1 MEYGRIISESFR
13 ISWRY
18 KSLWVFGL
26 FAGSIGAGFSFD
38 PSARDFFTGRDGLR
52 EAIESA
58 GSAIGLEFVFAWVF
72 VVAVVG
78 LILMAIHLVCL
89 PALIDGVN
97 KIKRGGLFRWSSS
110 LSAGLDFFW
119 RFLGLAM
126 ISIMIAALGFGLSVV
141 VGLALPDVDTAI
153 LAITALLFMPVTL
166 FVGFILTSIFALA
179 QRAIVVRN
187 VGIADGLHEGF
198 ELFRQNF
205 LKSLVIFLIY
215 IGASI
220 GVAFG
225 AILILG
231 IVAIPIVLLALIA
244 ESAWV
249 LVVIL
254 GCIVGLPLLMVMIAF
269 ATTFLQNLY
278 TLFYFD
284 LVEPG
289 KLSKPASA
297 APATPLA

>member
-26 FAGSIGAGFSFD
+26 FAGSIGTGFSFD
-38 PSARDFFTGRDGLR
+38 PSSRDIFTGRHGLR

-58 GSAIGLEFVFAWVF
+58 GSVIGLEFVFAWVI
-72 VVAVVG
+72 VAAVIG
-78 LILMAIHLVCL
+78 LVLMAIHLVCL

-97 KIKRGGLFRWSSS
+97 KIKRGGLFQLRSSF
-110 LSAGLDFFW
+110 SAGLDFFW

-153 LAITALLFMPVTL
+153 LTIAAFLFLPVTL
-166 FVGFILTSIFALA
+166 FVGFVLTNIFALA

-198 ELFRQNF
+198 ELFRRNF
-205 LKSLVIFLIY
+205 LKCLVIFLIY

-231 IVAIPIVLLALIA
+231 IVAIPIMLLALIA
-244 ESAWV
+244 ESAWIFA
-249 LVVIL
+249 VIFGFIL
-254 GCIVGLPLLMVMIAF
+254 GLPLLLVMIAF
-269 ATTFLQNLY
+269 ATTLLQNFY
-278 TLFYFD
+278 TLFYFE

-289 KLSKPASA
+289 GQAPPVET